1 MSCLMRAGTRT
12 NNRILNRERPRN
24 IMKPVGPMIANAR
37 LTKYFVSMKM
47 IKEKM
52 SFKSKH

>member
-12 NNRILNRERPRN
+12 TNRILNRERLRN
-24 IMKPVGPMIANAR
+24 IMKAVGQMIANAR
-37 LTKYFVSMKM
+37 LTKSFVSMKM